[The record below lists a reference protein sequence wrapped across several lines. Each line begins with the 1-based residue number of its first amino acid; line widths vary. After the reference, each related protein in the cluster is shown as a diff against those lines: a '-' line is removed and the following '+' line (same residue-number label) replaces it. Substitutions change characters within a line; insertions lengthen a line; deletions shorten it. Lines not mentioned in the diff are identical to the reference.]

1 MLLLRVNICARD
13 EIDIGRGDRAGSR
26 QHEFIADKS
35 GDDNSIW
42 VLQRLTLMKM
52 KIVFSSCILMGFI

>member
-13 EIDIGRGDRAGSR
+13 EIDIGRGDRAESR
-26 QHEFIADKS
+26 HEFIADKS

-42 VLQRLTLMKM
+42 VLQRLTLMK
-52 KIVFSSCILMGFI
+52 IVFSSCILMGFI